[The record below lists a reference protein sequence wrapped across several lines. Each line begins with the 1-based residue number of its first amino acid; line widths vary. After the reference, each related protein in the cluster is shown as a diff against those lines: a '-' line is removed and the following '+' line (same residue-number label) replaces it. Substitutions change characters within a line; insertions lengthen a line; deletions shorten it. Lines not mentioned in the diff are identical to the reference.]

1 MGGPTRFLD
10 LKLLSKC
17 ITRTKVSSH
26 LFTFMLRRTRS
37 TRKHGFAGLASGGIN
52 HLEYIYNTL
61 IVPDG
66 GLGGGVYGG
75 RGSAQDSC
83 RTYAGMR
90 KCDELSS
97 CRSIDRGG
105 WGVLLMRSLR

>member
-1 MGGPTRFLD
+1 MGGPTRFLG

-17 ITRTKVSSH
+17 ITRNKVSSH
-26 LFTFMLRRTRS
+26 LFNFMLRRTRS
-37 TRKHGFAGLASGGIN
+37 TRKRVFAGLASGGIN
-52 HLEYIYNTL
+52 PPEYIYITV

-66 GLGGGVYGG
+66 GLGGVYGG

-83 RTYAGMR
+83 RTDAGMR

-97 CRSIDRGG
+97 CRSVNFTADSRPKCS
-105 WGVLLMRSLR
+105 V

>member
-1 MGGPTRFLD
+1 
-10 LKLLSKC
+10 
-17 ITRTKVSSH
+17 
-26 LFTFMLRRTRS
+26 MLRIA
-37 TRKHGFAGLASGGIN
+37 RKRVLAGLASGGIN
-52 HLEYIYNTL
+52 PPEYIYITL

-83 RTYAGMR
+83 RTEAGMH

-97 CRSIDRGG
+97 CRSSPHQVDTI
-105 WGVLLMRSLR
+105 WLWV

>member
-1 MGGPTRFLD
+1 M
-10 LKLLSKC
+10 
-17 ITRTKVSSH
+17 SH

-37 TRKHGFAGLASGGIN
+37 TRKRVFAGLASGGIN
-52 HLEYIYNTL
+52 PPERNYDTL

-83 RTYAGMR
+83 RTDAGMH

-97 CRSIDRGG
+97 CRSSVRG
-105 WGVLLMRSLR
+105 